1 MVMFTME
8 EVLKLMKLSDVSLMC
23 PGTFSSYNKLSQ
35 SKLSIED
42 LKAHYNSYLA
52 ASKIPV
58 YNPVSICS
66 TLEQGQISNYWVA
79 SGLFQ
84 LSLSCQVTYYV
95 IGEHPL
101 IRRHV
106 DSLEDE
112 TSQSF
117 VDLHV
122 FKEISVE
129 LLDNVIADLCV

>member
-1 MVMFTME
+1 MFTME
-8 EVLKLMKLSDVSLMC
+8 EVLKLMKLLDVSLMC
-23 PGTFSSYNKLSQ
+23 PGTFSSSYRLSQ

-42 LKAHYNSYLA
+42 LQAHYNSYLA
-52 ASKIPV
+52 ASKISV

-66 TLEQGQISNYWVA
+66 ALDQGQISDYWVS

-101 IRRHV
+101 IRRHL

-117 VDLHV
+117 ADLLAC
-122 FKEISVE
+122 KEISVE
-129 LLDNVIADLCV
+129 LSDNVIIDKCV